1 MKKNIK
7 DYIHFYVGQ
16 PIKTSRYGTGVL
28 DSVSKTCFHV
38 EFEKT
43 IQGFLFNA
51 DAKLLLRPIS
61 DMTDKEMDEVK
72 KYSDHSDHIEYYIET
87 GVFIRIDGELHRI
100 LCKWGFDIFNLIE
113 SGLALDK
120 TKADPKKTKKTIIQK
135 N

>member
-7 DYIHFYVGQ
+7 DYIHFYLGQ
-16 PIKTSRYGTGVL
+16 PIKTSRYGIGNL
-28 DSVSKTCFHV
+28 DSVSKTCMHV

-43 IQGFLFNA
+43 IQGFLFGD

-61 DMTDKEMDEVK
+61 DMTNKEMDDVK
-72 KYSDHSDHIEYYIET
+72 KYSDHIEKYIET

-113 SGLALDK
+113 SGLALDR
-120 TKADPKKTKKTIIQK
+120 TKIEGKKTKKTII
-135 N
+135 